1 MPRAAK
7 TPFPRRRAFARAQDG
22 ATAVEFALIAG
33 PLLLLIFGILE
44 LALVFMMS
52 TALET
57 ATAGAA
63 RPLRTGEMQT
73 NGTANKTAFAQA
85 VCNRMSWLGVA
96 CMQRLQVD
104 VRTFSD
110 FTSLRDNPAMSGAAF
125 DPTKACW
132 SPGGPTDIVLVRT
145 YYSWTIFTPLISSA
159 LVNAPNNTRLI
170 SAVEAFRNEPYSD
183 APPTGAKCS

>member
-7 TPFPRRRAFARAQDG
+7 TLTARITAFLRARQG
-22 ATAVEFALIAG
+22 ATAVEFAFIAG

-52 TALET
+52 TALED

-73 NGTANKTAFAQA
+73 AGTANKTAFAQA
-85 VCNRMSWLGVA
+85 ICNRMSWLGPT
-96 CMQRLQVD
+96 CMNNLQVD
-104 VRTFSD
+104 VRTYDD
-110 FTSLRDNPAMSGAAF
+110 FTSLRDDPAMGGASFNPAN
-125 DPTKACW
+125 ACW

-145 YYSWTIFTPLISSA
+145 YYSWRIFTPLISSA
-159 LVNAPNNTRLI
+159 LVNAPGGVRLI

-183 APPTGAKCS
+183 AAPTGKKC